1 MGGRVK
7 PMNDTEILKEMI
19 VSDAQ
24 VPLQQEG
31 LRRPSVQLTDAQ
43 SGTTVNIKGLPH
55 DSVVIR
61 AEDFEDSLTVFKG
74 SKSERKRADF
84 VIVCNDTK
92 KWIICVEIHDSDH
105 KGRSEIIEQLK
116 GALCFVNYCKC
127 IGKEFWLEKEF
138 LDGYEYQF
146 VYMAYASIDK
156 RSTHPN
162 TPRPLGLRPENYL
175 KISGKSHHF
184 SKLIQRIS

>member
-43 SGTTVNIKGLPH
+43 SGT
-55 DSVVIR
+55 
-61 AEDFEDSLTVFKG
+61 
-74 SKSERKRADF
+74 
-84 VIVCNDTK
+84 
-92 KWIICVEIHDSDH
+92 VEIHDSDH